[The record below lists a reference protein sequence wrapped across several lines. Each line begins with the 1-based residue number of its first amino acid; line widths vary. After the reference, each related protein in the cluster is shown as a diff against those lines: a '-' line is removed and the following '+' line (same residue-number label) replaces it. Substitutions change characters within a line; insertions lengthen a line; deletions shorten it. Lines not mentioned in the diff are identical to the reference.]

1 VKILA
6 VSGSLR
12 AESFNTALARAARD
26 LAPPG
31 VEVEL
36 YEGLGRLPAY
46 DQDLDENGA
55 AAPPAVQRLR
65 ERIEDAD
72 ALLFVTPEYNGS
84 IPGVL
89 KNAIDWASARH
100 RGSSFENKTVAIAGV
115 TTGQYGA
122 VWAQQD
128 LRKVLGISGARVIP
142 GELPVSRGQHA
153 FDGSGRLTD
162 ELVAER
168 LRKHL
173 AQLVA
178 EAQPPALA
186 VGENEQGPLEA
197 APVVV
202 GR

>member
-1 VKILA
+1 MKILA
-6 VSGSLR
+6 LSGSLR
-12 AESFNTALARAARD
+12 QGSYNTALARAARD

-65 ERIEDAD
+65 ERIEGAD

-100 RGSSFENKTVAIAGV
+100 RGSSLENKTVAVAGV
-115 TTGQYGA
+115 TTGQYGTI
-122 VWAQQD
+122 WAQQD
-128 LRKVLGISGARVIP
+128 LRKVLGIAGARVVH
-142 GELPVSRGQHA
+142 GELPVARGQKA
-153 FDGSGRLTD
+153 FDESGRLT
-162 ELVAER
+162 
-168 LRKHL
+168 
-173 AQLVA
+173 
-178 EAQPPALA
+178 
-186 VGENEQGPLEA
+186 
-197 APVVV
+197 
-202 GR
+202 